1 MTPTTPV
8 QNNFRYFKD
17 KKPSTYKPIPD
28 GFITTSG
35 NPSLGMKYGNQY
47 PNMPVNDQSVK
58 PNDIKFNNGL
68 GTEWQS

>member
-1 MTPTTPV
+1 METTTTTQQPIA
-8 QNNFRYFKD
+8 QNSFRYFKD
-17 KKPSTYKPIPD
+17 KKPIYKPVED

-58 PNDIKFNNGL
+58 PNDIKFNNG
-68 GTEWQS
+68 